1 MLHSFRVKIALWSGI
16 FTGLLLIG
24 SGVLLWRITQ
34 QFNLNQLD
42 REIRNLGQANL
53 DRVQGGDHWARLEE
67 ALRFVSG
74 DQKNARFVLWVKHND
89 KIIYQ
94 SPDWPSELSP
104 EDLHVI

>member
-1 MLHSFRVKIALWSGI
+1 MMLHSFRVKIALWSGI

-74 DQKNARFVLWVKHND
+74 DQKNARFVLWTFALIFK
-89 KIIYQ
+89 
-94 SPDWPSELSP
+94 
-104 EDLHVI
+104 